1 MEWGW
6 ECKLALDISQ
16 KIVVKL
22 ISVRIHDAMKIA
34 IRFNMYAYDA
44 YYLQGC
50 IENKLPLISLDDR
63 MCKAAVS
70 LNIKV
75 VG

>member
-1 MEWGW
+1 
-6 ECKLALDISQ
+6 
-16 KIVVKL
+16 
-22 ISVRIHDAMKIA
+22 MKIA

-63 MCKAAVS
+63 MCKAAAS

-75 VG
+75 VE